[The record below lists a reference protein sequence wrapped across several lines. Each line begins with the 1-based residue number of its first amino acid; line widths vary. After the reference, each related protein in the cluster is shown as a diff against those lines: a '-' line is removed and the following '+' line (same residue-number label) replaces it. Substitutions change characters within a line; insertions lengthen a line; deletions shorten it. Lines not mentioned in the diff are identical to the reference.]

1 MHEGRFKNGK
11 FHNNYEKMENNYNF
25 EAKIQLLF
33 SLVGNGYL
41 KDIRL
46 FKAFLDVNL
55 EEFVPDEYAYHVRF
69 YDDRPALFY
78 HQNDEN
84 YRTISAPHM
93 ISIMLQGLA
102 LKNIK
107 DDLLILGAK
116 SGYIAALAHKL
127 APEGT
132 ITILE
137 ANSEVARITTESLEK
152 LNYQDKI
159 KVIVKNPLEGMPDL
173 APWQKI
179 LVTGAIKQER
189 IYPLLDQLDPKEGVL
204 FAPIGEEKIQIYTQI
219 LRNNDEFFGRRQLE
233 VRFTPLMTDIELDEL
248 ELITDFSEFE
258 ERTEKDI
265 KKIDNVSIIYT
276 SKIIDDIELEPHPKI
291 HRHKSEIKPRDIVV
305 AFLNFIEE
313 AISDYKS
320 EEDASQCNNYIDNI
334 ELLVNVL
341 ENFRKKLNL
350 NFRKIKNSI
359 NQLKTYILLRQ
370 EIASREKSST
380 NSKILDEKI
389 DIINKQLLESNNLQ
403 DIIKDE
409 IKKIEK

>member
-1 MHEGRFKNGK
+1 
-11 FHNNYEKMENNYNF
+11 MENNSIF
-25 EAKIQLLF
+25 EAKIHLLF

-41 KDIRL
+41 KDVRL

-55 EEFVPDEYAYHVRF
+55 GDFVPDDLAYYVRL

-78 HQNDEN
+78 HQNENN

-102 LKNIK
+102 LKDSK

-127 APEGT
+127 APEGK

-137 ANSEVARITTESLEK
+137 ANSEIARITTENLEK

-159 KVIVKNPLEGMPDL
+159 NVIIKNPLEGMPDL

-189 IYPLLDQLDPKEGVL
+189 IYSLLNQLDPKEGVL
-204 FAPIGEEKIQIYTQI
+204 FAPIGEEQIQIYTQI
-219 LRNNDEFFGRRQLE
+219 LRVNDEFFGKKQLQ

-258 ERTEKDI
+258 ELTESIEKKRDI
-265 KKIDNVSIIYT
+265 ISVIYT
-276 SKIIDDIELEPHPKI
+276 SDILDDIELEPHPKI
-291 HRHKSEIKPRDIVV
+291 QLPKIEIKSQDI
-305 AFLNFIEE
+305 ALTFLIFIEE
-313 AISDYKS
+313 AIIAFKS
-320 EEDASQCNNYIDNI
+320 EEDAYQCSNYINNI
-334 ELLVNVL
+334 SLLVTIL
-341 ENFRKKLNL
+341 ENFKKKLNMNFKKMKSSIKQL
-350 NFRKIKNSI
+350 NVYNLIRQEFASNEKSGTK
-359 NQLKTYILLRQ
+359 LKT
-370 EIASREKSST
+370 
-380 NSKILDEKI
+380 LDNKI
-389 DIINKQLLESNNLQ
+389 DIINKQLSELNTLY
-403 DIIKDE
+403 DIIKE
-409 IKKIEK
+409 EIEKMKES

>member
-1 MHEGRFKNGK
+1 MEQ
-11 FHNNYEKMENNYNF
+11 NNNF
-25 EAKIQLLF
+25 ENKIHLLF
-33 SLVGNGYL
+33 ALVGNGYL
-41 KDIRL
+41 KEIRL
-46 FKAFLDVNL
+46 FRAFLDVDL
-55 EEFVPDEYAYHVRF
+55 EKFVPDEFAYHVRF

-102 LKNIK
+102 LKDNE

-127 APEGT
+127 APKGK

-137 ANSEVARITTESLEK
+137 ANSEVARITKENLEK

-159 KVIVKNPLEGMPDL
+159 KVIVKNPLEGMPDF

-189 IYPLLDQLDPKEGVL
+189 IYQLLHQLDPDGGVL
-204 FAPIGEEKIQIYTQI
+204 FAPIGEERIQIYTQV
-219 LRNNDEFFGRRQLE
+219 LRIKDEYFGKKQLE

-258 ERTEKDI
+258 EPAEVN
-265 KKIDNVSIIYT
+265 KKKSDSVSVIYP
-276 SKIIDDIELEPHPKI
+276 SSIVDDIELEPHPKI
-291 HRHKSEIKPRDIVV
+291 QIPKSEIKPRDIVIE
-305 AFLNFIEE
+305 FLNFIEE
-313 AISDYKS
+313 SIDNFKL
-320 EEDASQCNNYIDNI
+320 EEDPYQCNNYINNI
-334 ELLVNVL
+334 ALLVNVL
-341 ENFRKKLNL
+341 ENFRKKLNM
-350 NFRKIKNSI
+350 NFKKIKNSI
-359 NQLKTYILLRQ
+359 NQLKTYNLLRQ
-370 EIASREKSST
+370 EIASKEKSGI
-380 NSKILDEKI
+380 NSKILDDKI
-389 DIINKQLLESNNLQ
+389 DIINKQLSESNNLQ

-409 IKKIEK
+409 IKKLKK

>member
-1 MHEGRFKNGK
+1 
-11 FHNNYEKMENNYNF
+11 MENNTLY
-25 EAKIQLLF
+25 EAKIHLLF

-46 FKAFLDVNL
+46 FKAFLDVHL
-55 EEFVPDEYAYHVRF
+55 EEFVPEEFAYHVRL

-78 HQNDEN
+78 HQDEYN

-102 LKNIK
+102 LKDNK

-127 APEGT
+127 APEGN

-137 ANSEVARITTESLEK
+137 ANAEVARITQENLEK

-159 KVIVKNPLEGMPDL
+159 KVIVKNPLDGMPDL

-189 IYPLLDQLDPKEGVL
+189 ISPLLSQLDPKEGVL
-204 FAPIGEEKIQIYTQI
+204 FAPIGEDQIQIYTQI
-219 LRNNDEFFGRRQLE
+219 LRINDEYFGKKQLQ
-233 VRFTPLMTDIELDEL
+233 VRFTPLMTEIELDEL

-258 ERTEKDI
+258 ENAEFNAEK
-265 KKIDNVSIIYT
+265 KEPVSVTYT
-276 SKIIDDIELEPHPKI
+276 SNILDDIELEPHPKMQLP
-291 HRHKSEIKPRDIVV
+291 KSEIKPQDI
-305 AFLNFIEE
+305 ALTFLIVIEE
-313 AISDYKS
+313 AIETFKS
-320 EEDASQCNNYIDNI
+320 EEDAFQCRNFLNNIS
-334 ELLVNVL
+334 LLVNIL

-350 NFRKIKNSI
+350 NFKKIKNSL
-359 NQLKTYILLRQ
+359 NQLKAYNLIRQ
-370 EIASREKSST
+370 EIASTEKSGL
-380 NSKILDEKI
+380 NSKNLDKKI
-389 DIINKQLLESNNLQ
+389 DIVNKQLSEINNLQ
-403 DIIKDE
+403 DIIKTE
-409 IKKIEK
+409 IIKMKKI

>member
-1 MHEGRFKNGK
+1 MF
-11 FHNNYEKMENNYNF
+11 EKMENNTLY
-25 EAKIQLLF
+25 EAKIHLLF

-46 FKAFLDVNL
+46 FKAFLDVHL
-55 EEFVPDEYAYHVRF
+55 EEFVPEEFAYHVRL

-78 HQNDEN
+78 HQDEYN

-102 LKNIK
+102 LKDNK

-127 APEGT
+127 APEGN

-137 ANSEVARITTESLEK
+137 ANAEVARITQENLEK

-159 KVIVKNPLEGMPDL
+159 KVIVKNPLDGMPDL

-189 IYPLLDQLDPKEGVL
+189 ISPLLSQLDPKEGVL
-204 FAPIGEEKIQIYTQI
+204 FAPIGEDQIQIYTQI
-219 LRNNDEFFGRRQLE
+219 LRINDEYFGKKQLQ
-233 VRFTPLMTDIELDEL
+233 VRFTPLMTEIELDEL

-258 ERTEKDI
+258 ENAEFNAEK
-265 KKIDNVSIIYT
+265 KEPVSVTYT
-276 SKIIDDIELEPHPKI
+276 SNILDDIELEPHPKMQLP
-291 HRHKSEIKPRDIVV
+291 KSEIKPQDI
-305 AFLNFIEE
+305 ALTFLIVIEE
-313 AISDYKS
+313 AIETFKS
-320 EEDASQCNNYIDNI
+320 EEDAFQCRNFLNNIS
-334 ELLVNVL
+334 LLVNIL

-350 NFRKIKNSI
+350 NFKKIKNSL
-359 NQLKTYILLRQ
+359 NQLKAYNLIRQ
-370 EIASREKSST
+370 EIASTEKSGL
-380 NSKILDEKI
+380 NSKNLDKKI
-389 DIINKQLLESNNLQ
+389 DIVNKQLSEINNLQ
-403 DIIKDE
+403 DIIKTE
-409 IKKIEK
+409 IIKMKKI